1 MDKARVLKKLIKQTG
16 LTIKAF
22 SRKADIPYTTLFSIL
37 ERGVG
42 KAAVDNVIKICKAL
56 EISVEEMEKLA
67 AKYDP
72 STDDFAMIRECCTD
86 DLVLLPIIGSISCGN
101 STLAY
106 EDIEGYEPTP
116 RDWAPGRPEDYFYLR
131 AKGDSMVGARIYEG
145 DLLLIRKQ
153 PAVDNGEI
161 AVVLLDDEAVL
172 KRVYSNGDQL
182 ILQSE
187 NPKYPPRIAP
197 VADVRIIGKL
207 KLNVIKY

>member
-1 MDKARVLKKLIKQTG
+1 MN
-16 LTIKAF
+16 F
-22 SRKADIPYTTLFSIL
+22 YTT
-37 ERGVG
+37 VG
-42 KAAVDNVIKICKAL
+42 KNIKKYRMMRDYSLQELADKIGVTKKTIQRYETGEIKIDMERLGEIARAL
-56 EISVEEMEKLA
+56 G
-67 AKYDP
+67 
-72 STDDFAMIRECCTD
+72 IRVSQ
-86 DLVLLPIIGSISCGN
+86 LVYGTEPYKVSEAEFVLFPIVGSISCGN
-101 STLAY
+101 GGLAY
-106 EDIEGYEPTP
+106 QDIEGYEPTP